1 MPASPDANA
10 SLDAEQQ
17 RRLAALDAAFT
28 RCAGT
33 NPLDAASFQAA
44 LELRSEYVA
53 RHLFRLFDHDG
64 NGTIDRRE
72 FFAALERLLS
82 GTTRDKLSFLFR
94 VHDQD
99 DDGAIARL
107 ELERLVHLGLAESEV
122 ELPAALVDEMIDA
135 IFEAADANRDGRIS
149 FDEFAALLERF
160 PELLT
165 RVTRA
170 DAVWRALRSPAAAS
184 PETASGLAP
193 LRRVAHWVEEH
204 GVEALGLLVLALVHV
219 LLFSRA
225 VLHYRAAGANGF
237 VQLARG
243 CGACLNLDCALLIVP
258 MLRRF
263 LSFVRA
269 QPFARALPI
278 DHAVELHKLLGHL
291 VGMFA
296 LVHTLAHVANYLI
309 ADKPFFEQLL
319 RTKAGLSGVVLLV
332 ALAILW
338 ACAREAVRRA
348 GRFELFHYTHL
359 LYWPFFAVLLVHG
372 PVWWMWAFAPLGG
385 YLAERILRAETR
397 SKVVEIET
405 EVLPSRVT
413 KLRFAPPKGWQQRA
427 GDYLF
432 VAIPAVARF
441 EWHPFTISS
450 APEREGELT
459 LHVRSLGNWT
469 GALAE
474 LAAARERSGTTTPL
488 PARVDGPYGTP
499 SGAIFAAR
507 HVVLIGAGIGVTP
520 FAAILESILLR
531 KRRGDQTLVLER
543 VHFVWV
549 SRDQHAFEWFAELL
563 ASLEREDADQLLDI
577 HIYMSGAR
585 EQLDTAALELAREV
599 FYAKTHRD
607 VVTGLGARTRFGRP
621 DWDALLTGFLREH
634 APSRVEV
641 FMCGPHP
648 LGHEL
653 AAICAK
659 LGMPFHREIF

>member
-1 MPASPDANA
+1 MSRNPLIELGLRSYLALTLLFVFAPIAASFVFSFNVDRFPSLPLGGFSTVWYEAVAQDPLVWEGLRNSVVTGIAVSLLSTALGFGAAYTDYRYQFLGKQVYLALALLPPTIPVVILGLAMLAYLSRVGLAGDLVAVIVSHVVMCSPFAMAIIRLRLSQMDPSLEAAAWNLGANEWRA
-10 SLDAEQQ
+10 MRSVILPFTLPSV
-17 RRLAALDAAFT
+17 LAALFITMA
-28 RCAGT
+28 
-33 NPLDAASFQAA
+33 
-44 LELRSEYVA
+44 V
-53 RHLFRLFDHDG
+53 
-64 NGTIDRRE
+64 
-72 FFAALERLLS
+72 
-82 GTTRDKLSFLFR
+82 
-94 VHDQD
+94 
-99 DDGAIARL
+99 
-107 ELERLVHLGLAESEV
+107 
-122 ELPAALVDEMIDA
+122 
-135 IFEAADANRDGRIS
+135 S

-432 VAIPAVARF
+432 VPSRPSLV
-441 EWHPFTISS
+441 SS
-450 APEREGELT
+450 
-459 LHVRSLGNWT
+459 
-469 GALAE
+469 
-474 LAAARERSGTTTPL
+474 
-488 PARVDGPYGTP
+488 GTP
-499 SGAIFAAR
+499 SRSAR
-507 HVVLIGAGIGVTP
+507 RPSA
-520 FAAILESILLR
+520 R
-531 KRRGDQTLVLER
+531 
-543 VHFVWV
+543 
-549 SRDQHAFEWFAELL
+549 
-563 ASLEREDADQLLDI
+563 AS
-577 HIYMSGAR
+577 
-585 EQLDTAALELAREV
+585 
-599 FYAKTHRD
+599 
-607 VVTGLGARTRFGRP
+607 
-621 DWDALLTGFLREH
+621 
-634 APSRVEV
+634 
-641 FMCGPHP
+641 
-648 LGHEL
+648 
-653 AAICAK
+653 
-659 LGMPFHREIF
+659 